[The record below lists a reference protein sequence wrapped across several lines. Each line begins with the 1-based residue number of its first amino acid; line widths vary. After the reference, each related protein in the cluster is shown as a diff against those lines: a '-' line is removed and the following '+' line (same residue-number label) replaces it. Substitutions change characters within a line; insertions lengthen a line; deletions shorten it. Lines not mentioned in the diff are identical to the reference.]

1 MVLQAQAAEGVASD
15 QAESKVAGTEMA
27 DTSLADNKQQV
38 KYSCLRKYV
47 LKILVALGTGTTV
60 ALDTYC
66 SAEMMQVNGISAVHF
81 ALARNAFNQVDGTD
95 SVCNTALYC
104 DASFT
109 GLQRAVLHS
118 NLQ

>member
-15 QAESKVAGTEMA
+15 QAEPKVARTETA

-38 KYSCLRKYV
+38 NHSCLRKYV
-47 LKILVALGTGTTV
+47 LTVLVALGTGTTV
-60 ALDTYC
+60 ALDFYC
-66 SAEMMQVNGISAVHF
+66 FAKMMQVNGNSAVHC
-81 ALARNAFNQVDGTD
+81 ALARNAFNYVDGTD
-95 SVCNTALYC
+95 LVCNTALHC

-109 GLQRAVLHS
+109 VLQRAVLHS